1 MRRLIIACSILLAS
15 LSWVAAAG
23 LTEPSSVD
31 LKELVELYKGLHR
44 SPELSYQEEKTSQLV
59 ARYLENYGFEVTQH
73 VGRYRDQAALAFGV
87 VGVLKNGDGPTVMV
101 RTDMDALPVDEKTGV
116 DYSSA
121 VKVRTEQGVETG
133 VMHACGHDM
142 HMSVFLGTAKVL
154 SQNRDDWKGTLVMIG
169 QPAEER
175 GAGALA
181 MLSDGLYERFPR
193 PDYALALHVSADLP
207 AGKIGYRPGFV
218 LASVDSVDIRVRG
231 MGGHGAYP
239 HRTKDPVV
247 LAAQIVLALQTI
259 VSRTVSPLEPAVVTV
274 GSIHGGAKHNVIPDF
289 VDLQLTVRTYKP
301 EVRKIVLDSIRRIAA
316 GTAQAAGIP
325 DNLAPVVSISE
336 GEYTPSTYNDPDLV
350 KRLVPVWKSELGEAN
365 VVEVDPVMA
374 GEDFSRYRLNDEI
387 PTCIFWLGAVN
398 PARVEAASQDG
409 GLALP
414 PLHSS
419 QFAPDPEP
427 TLRTGIRAM
436 TATVLEIV
444 GAK

>member
-1 MRRLIIACSILLAS
+1 MRRLFVTCSILLAF
-15 LSWVAAAG
+15 LSWVSAAA
-23 LTEPSSVD
+23 
-31 LKELVELYKGLHR
+31 LKEPTSADLEQLVELYKGLHR
-44 SPELSYQEEKTSQLV
+44 SPELSYQEEKTSELV
-59 ARYLENYGFEVTQH
+59 ARHLEDYGFEVTRH
-73 VGRYRDQAALAFGV
+73 LGRYRDQAETAFGV
-87 VGVLKNGDGPTVMV
+87 VGVLKNGEGPTVMV
-101 RTDMDALPVDEKTGV
+101 RTDMDGLPVDEKTGL
-116 DYSSA
+116 DYMST
-121 VKVRTEQGVETG
+121 VKVRTERGVETG
-133 VMHACGHDM
+133 VMHACGHDV

-154 SQNRDDWKGTLVMIG
+154 SENRDAWKGTLVLIG

-181 MLSDGLYERFPR
+181 MLNDGLYERFPR

-239 HRTKDPVV
+239 HRTKDPIV
-247 LAAQIVLALQTI
+247 LASQIVLALQTI
-259 VSRTVSPLEPAVVTV
+259 VSRTVSPLDPAVVTV

-301 EVRKIVLDSIRRIAA
+301 EVRKVVLDSIRRIAA
-316 GTAQAAGIP
+316 GTAKAAGIP
-325 DNLAPVVSISE
+325 DELAPVVKISE
-336 GEYTPSTYNDPDLV
+336 GEYTPSTYNDPGLV
-350 KRLVPVWKSELGEAN
+350 QRLVPVWKSELGDAN

-398 PARVEAASQDG
+398 PERVTAASQDG
-409 GLALP
+409 GEPLP

-419 QFAPDPEP
+419 QFAPDPKP

-436 TATVLEIV
+436 TATVLEIL
-444 GAK
+444 GKQ